1 MKPLHKY
8 SVENINIKNHTNSI
22 SQKSTISICLWYD
35 VLDIIDNLRYDF
47 KISWLCND
55 TNLWR
60 FNPHGSGMVVV
71 AYQFNF
77 ILILLH
83 HSWTS
88 RHLTRP
94 IDLPM
99 VFMMVTEFYVLVKQS
114 KMSALLFIPVDP
126 QHYDCLCNG
135 SRRCATT
142 DIIALISHVQSHS
155 LLFLLMAPGKHC
167 SGEPVFSE
175 PNPCVRQ
182 VV

>member
-1 MKPLHKY
+1 
-8 SVENINIKNHTNSI
+8 
-22 SQKSTISICLWYD
+22 
-35 VLDIIDNLRYDF
+35 
-47 KISWLCND
+47 
-55 TNLWR
+55 
-60 FNPHGSGMVVV
+60 MVVV
-71 AYQFNF
+71 AYQLHF

-83 HSWTS
+83 YSWTS

-99 VFMMVTEFYVLVKQS
+99 VFMVVTEFYVLVKQS

-182 VV
+182 VVLNTRVNLVWKPICDTYTKNSQNCIKWMFPSLWQQVYFYRTSGLTIFSYV